1 MSRSQAEVW
10 GVIPCS
16 GRSTRMGTPKALLD
30 AGGQTFIERVIHTH
44 RAGGCSRVLV
54 ALPTLDG
61 PIAAKAGEAGAQV
74 VKNPSPQDGP
84 IGSLRASLRV
94 LDETVEGISLCPVD
108 HPLIHEDTVRELIDV
123 FRETLAPLVVP
134 TFNGKRGHPVLFRRM
149 LFEELLNDA
158 LPEGAR
164 TVVHRHLDATA
175 SVPVEDE
182 GTVIDIDD
190 MDAYRRHC
198 PDGYHLHVQG
208 SVEDLQGR

>member
-1 MSRSQAEVW
+1 
-10 GVIPCS
+10 
-16 GRSTRMGTPKALLD
+16 MGTPKALLD

-44 RAGGCSRVLV
+44 RAGGCTRVLV

-61 PIAAKAGEAGAQV
+61 PIAAKAVAAGAQV
-74 VKNPSPQDGP
+74 VKNPSPEDGP

-94 LDETVEGISLCPVD
+94 LDETVEGISFCPVD
-108 HPLIHEDTVRELIDV
+108 HPLIHEDTVQELLDV
-123 FRETLAPLVVP
+123 FRQTQAALVVP

-164 TVVHRHLDATA
+164 TVVHRHLDDTA
-175 SVPVEDE
+175 SVPLDDE

-190 MDAYRRHC
+190 MTAYRRHF
-198 PDGYHLHVQG
+198 PDEHHLHLQRP
-208 SVEDLQGR
+208 VEGLQGR

>member
-1 MSRSQAEVW
+1 MKRSQAEVW

-16 GRSTRMGTPKALLD
+16 GSSIRMGTPKALLD
-30 AGGQTFIERVIHTH
+30 AGGLTFVERVIHAH

-61 PIAAKAGEAGAQV
+61 PVAARAVEAGARV
-74 VKNPSPQDGP
+74 VKNPSPADGP

-94 LDETVEGISLCPVD
+94 LDDSVEAISFCPVD
-108 HPLIHEDTVRELIDV
+108 HPLLHEDTVNELIDV
-123 FRETLAPLVVP
+123 FRRTRAPLVVP
-134 TFNGKRGHPVLFRRM
+134 TFNGKRGHPVLFGRA

-164 TVVHRHLDATA
+164 TVVHRHLDATV

-190 MDAYRRHC
+190 MIAYRRHY
-198 PDGYHLHVQG
+198 PEGFHLHVQG